1 METLGLF
8 RGDTVL
14 VKGKKRKDTVLIVLA
29 DDDLDDGMARIN
41 RVVRA
46 NIRVRLGDIVTIHAC
61 PDIKYAKR
69 VSILP
74 IADTVEGLTGSLFDV
89 YLKPYFLEAYRPIR
103 QGDLFTV
110 RGGMRA
116 VEFKVVEV
124 DPPEY
129 GIVAQDTVIHC
140 EGDPI
145 NREDEEQNLSDV
157 GYDDIGGCR
166 KQVHPYTTKLTDR
179 WRKSENLSNFLF
191 VILNFSNLSVLN
203 LPVVSSFM
211 VLPVQERP

>member
-1 METLGLF
+1 METLQLF

-29 DDDLDDGMARIN
+29 DDELDDGSARMN
-41 RVVRA
+41 RVVRH
-46 NIRVRLGDIVTIHAC
+46 NLRVKHGDIVTVHSC

-69 VSILP
+69 IAVLP

-89 YLKPYFLEAYRPIR
+89 FLAPYFREAYRPVR

-110 RGGMRA
+110 RGGMRQ

-124 DPPEY
+124 DPPEF

-140 EGDPI
+140 EGEPI
-145 NREDEEQNLSDV
+145 QREDEEGNLNEV

-166 KQVHPYTTKLTDR
+166 KQMAQVREL
-179 WRKSENLSNFLF
+179 
-191 VILNFSNLSVLN
+191 
-203 LPVVSSFM
+203 
-211 VLPVQERP
+211 

>member
-46 NIRVRLGDIVTIHAC
+46 NIRVRLGDIITLHPC

-89 YLKPYFLEAYRPIR
+89 YLKPYFLEAYRPLR

-145 NREDEEQNLSDV
+145 NREDEEQSLSEV

-166 KQVHPYTTKLTDR
+166 KQVTPQI
-179 WRKSENLSNFLF
+179 FL
-191 VILNFSNLSVLN
+191 LLL
-203 LPVVSSFM
+203 M
-211 VLPVQERP
+211 T